1 MDDMGLTSCSYH
13 IDVIHKL
20 LIYRVALR
28 LQLYLF
34 ASRKRGCN
42 MPSFI
47 FVYSTLKRA
56 EVH

>member
-1 MDDMGLTSCSYH
+1 MDDMGHTSCSYH
-13 IDVIHKL
+13 IDVIPKL
-20 LIYRVALR
+20 LIYRLR

-47 FVYSTLKRA
+47 FVYNTQKRA